1 MFIRTFILIAPD
13 DGPKP
18 WPGNLKTIQLFIS
31 PLRLFYVLSL
41 EISVFKMSQRQINDL

>member
-18 WPGNLKTIQLFIS
+18 WPGNLKTIELFIS
-31 PLRLFYVLSL
+31 PLRLFYVLKVLKNVSTTN
-41 EISVFKMSQRQINDL
+41 K